1 MSNFPKFPS
10 DATDRFQLR
19 LPDGLRARIARAA
32 KDNGRSMNSEIVSIL
47 EAHYPEPPTM
57 EEINAELRLLTR
69 TIKSPMSKFD
79 LSETLNLIG
88 KLRDKLAEMPFPEGD
103 DP

>member
-1 MSNFPKFPS
+1 MPKKLPPS
-10 DATDRFQLR
+10 QTAERFIVR
-19 LPDGLRARIARAA
+19 LPDGMRDRIARAA
-32 KDNGRSMNSEIVSIL
+32 KDNNRSMNQELVSLL